1 MVARG
6 DARERNARYR
16 ATKRMEYP
24 MEKTI
29 FTAPSR
35 AQTFDALQSRAR
47 ILDDARFDWAMT
59 VLSVFFVFGLYLDGW
74 AHTHG
79 QVDESFFTPWHGVL
93 YAAHLLVVL
102 FLSVNVLVNMRRGFS
117 LAHALPQGYLL
128 SLVGALLFIGGGVGD
143 LIWHTL
149 FGIEQDVEALYSPT
163 HLLLAAAAMLIV
175 TGALRA
181 AWRRIETPTQLRTQ
195 MPLVL
200 SLTLTLAVLTF
211 FTQIAYPL
219 ANLWGSN
226 TWFPSPALNAE
237 LGVVSLQLSAAL
249 ITGFVL
255 FALHRFPLAP
265 GALSLLLGVNAL
277 AMGAL
282 YDQGAYPLLPVLAF
296 VSAGIVSDTL
306 LHVLNASPART
317 NALRV
322 FAIALPALMLGFY
335 FGALEW
341 TQGVWWAIHLSAG
354 SIVVAGVIGLLLSFL
369 AVPPRA
375 GK

>member
-35 AQTFDALQSRAR
+35 AQTFDVSQSRAR
-47 ILDDARFDWAMT
+47 ILDGARFDWAFT
-59 VLSVFFVFGLYLDGW
+59 LLSAFFVFGLFLDGW

-93 YAAHLLVVL
+93 YSAHLSVLL
-102 FLSVNVLVNMRRGFS
+102 FLSANVLVNLRRGFS
-117 LAHALPQGYLL
+117 FAHALPNGYLL
-128 SLVGALLFIGGGVGD
+128 SLVGALLFILGGVGD

-163 HLLLAAAAMLIV
+163 HLLLAGAAMLIV
-175 TGALRA
+175 TGPLRA
-181 AWRRIETPTQLRTQ
+181 AWRRDETPTHLRAQ

-200 SLTLTLAVLTF
+200 SLTLTLSVLTF

-226 TWFPSPALNAE
+226 AWFPSPALNAE
-237 LGVVSLQLSAAL
+237 LGVVSLQLSAVL

-265 GALSLLLGVNAL
+265 GALSLLLGINAL

-282 YDQGAYPLLPVLAF
+282 YDQGAYPLFPVLAF
-296 VSAGIVSDTL
+296 VSAGIVADIL
-306 LHVLNASPART
+306 LHLLKASPTRM

-322 FAIALPALMLGFY
+322 FAFALPALMLGFY
-335 FGALEW
+335 FTALEL
-341 TQGVWWAIHLSAG
+341 TEGVWWAIHLSAG
-354 SIVVAGVIGLLLSFL
+354 SIVKAGVIGLLLSFL
-369 AVPPRA
+369 AMPPRNS
-375 GK
+375 

>member
-1 MVARG
+1 MQ
-6 DARERNARYR
+6 
-16 ATKRMEYP
+16 
-24 MEKTI
+24 KTI
-29 FTAPSR
+29 FNAPLR
-35 AQTFDALQSRAR
+35 AQTLDAFPTRAR
-47 ILDDARFDWAMT
+47 ILDHARFDLAMT
-59 VLSVFFVFGLYLDGW
+59 LLSIFFVFGLFLDGW

-93 YAAHLLVVL
+93 YSAHLLVLL
-102 FLSVNVLVNMRRGFS
+102 FLSANILLNLRRGFA
-117 LAHALPQGYLL
+117 LAHALPNGYLL
-128 SLVGALLFIGGGVGD
+128 SFIGALLFIVGGVGD

-149 FGIEQDVEALYSPT
+149 FGVEKQVEALYSPT
-163 HLLLAAAAMLIV
+163 HLLLAGAAMLIV

-181 AWRRIETPTQLRTQ
+181 AWRRSETPTSLRVQLLAQ
-195 MPLVL
+195 APIVL
-200 SLTLTLAVLTF
+200 SLTLTLSVLTF

-226 TWFPSPALNAE
+226 AWYPSPALNEE

-255 FALHRFPLAP
+255 FVLQRFSLAP
-265 GALSLLLGVNAL
+265 GALSLLLGINAL

-296 VSAGIVSDTL
+296 VSAGIVADIL
-306 LHVLNASPART
+306 LHFLNASSTQT

-322 FAIALPALMLGFY
+322 FAFALPALLLGFY
-335 FGALEW
+335 FAALEL

-354 SIVVAGVIGLLLSFL
+354 SIVMAGVIGLLLSYL
-369 AVPPRA
+369 AVPPRDS
-375 GK
+375 